1 MSEIHHLP
9 IVDARRDSSPEA
21 ASLGDADLL
30 QVGDLAR
37 KCDKTV
43 RAIHHYENL
52 GLLKP
57 YKRSKGRYRL
67 YAPDAVARVRWI
79 GKLTDL
85 GMTLAEIVSIVS
97 SWERAGSAPEAM
109 AEVDQVFRR
118 KLEDV
123 RAQLQRLASLERE
136 LQTSIDYLD
145 GCDVCEPTELIAA
158 CSDCTVHDRAKP
170 EPALVAGLYANR

>member
-118 KLEDV
+118 NKCAPLFPV
-123 RAQLQRLASLERE
+123 SVNPYWSAGQCLAHKGG
-136 LQTSIDYLD
+136 QHHT
-145 GCDVCEPTELIAA
+145 C
-158 CSDCTVHDRAKP
+158 
-170 EPALVAGLYANR
+170 